1 MPEPETPSTPR
12 LAYDEGTL
20 VLLDLKE
27 DFEPPGPFVWDSR
40 VDRWRAQGHRYRE
53 ILETFQDQEDPIRNT
68 VPRYNRLRLNFRP
81 RHEPHPHQ
89 AEALDAWRTYG
100 RRGVVIL
107 PTGSGKSHLALM
119 AIAEVGR
126 STLVVAPT
134 IDLMNQWYDLLTDA
148 YDREVGILGGGYHEI
163 DDLTVTT
170 YDSAYMHM
178 DRYGNRF
185 GMVVFDEIHHLPG
198 ETYSHA
204 AEMAIAPYRLGL
216 TATLERPDGRHLLLR
231 GLVGPTV
238 YEKGIRELSGDYL
251 SEYQTERVEV
261 QMVAEEQVEYE
272 AARGEFTAFLEGK
285 NLKLG
290 SLNGWQNFV
299 RLSARSSAGRRAMLA
314 YRRYRKVALGTA
326 SKLRVLEDLLKRHP
340 RDRILIFT
348 NDNETVYT
356 ISQQFLI
363 PAITHQTRTRERKE
377 TLQAFNRGDYLA
389 LVTSRVLNEGV
400 NVPEANVAI
409 VLSGTG
415 SIREHVQRLGRIL
428 RRREGKQATLY
439 EVISKNTV
447 EDHIS
452 RRRRRHDAYDGP
464 QGKMF

>member
-1 MPEPETPSTPR
+1 MSDSNPEIR
-12 LAYDEGTL
+12 LAFDEGTL
-20 VLLDLKE
+20 VLLDVE
-27 DFEPPGPFVWDSR
+27 DDFEPPGPFVWDSR
-40 VDRWRAQGHRYRE
+40 VGRWRALAHRYRE
-53 ILETFQDQEDPIRNT
+53 IVETLQAQGVDIRNI
-68 VPRYNRLRLNFRP
+68 VPRYNRLKLDLRSQHP
-81 RHEPHPHQ
+81 PHPHQ
-89 AEALDAWRTYG
+89 AEALQAWRAGG
-100 RRGVVIL
+100 RRGVVVL

-119 AIAEVGR
+119 ALADIAR
-126 STLVVAPT
+126 STLIVAPT

-148 YDREVGILGGGYHEI
+148 FGREVGILGGGYHEI

-185 GMVVFDEIHHLPG
+185 GMLIFDEIHHLPG
-198 ETYSHA
+198 QIYSHS

-216 TATLERPDGRHLLLR
+216 TATLERPDGRHLLLS

-251 SEYQTERVEV
+251 SEYGTERIQVD
-261 QMVAEEQVEYE
+261 MVAEERGHYE
-272 AARGEFTAFLEGK
+272 AARAEFTKFLDSK

-290 SLNGWQNFV
+290 TTNGWQNFV

-314 YRRYRKVALGTA
+314 YRRYRKLALGTA
-326 SKLRVLEDLLKRHP
+326 AKLRVLEDLLKRHP

-356 ISQQFLI
+356 ISEEFLI
-363 PAITHQTRTRERKE
+363 PAITHQTRTRERRDI
-377 TLQAFNRGDYLA
+377 LQAFNRGDVLA
-389 LVTSRVLNEGV
+389 LITSRVLNEGV
-400 NVPEANVAI
+400 NIPEANVAI

-428 RRREGKQATLY
+428 RRREGKQAVLY

-447 EDHIS
+447 EDTIS
-452 RRRRRHDAYDGP
+452 KRRRRHDAYDGA
-464 QGKMF
+464 QEGLF